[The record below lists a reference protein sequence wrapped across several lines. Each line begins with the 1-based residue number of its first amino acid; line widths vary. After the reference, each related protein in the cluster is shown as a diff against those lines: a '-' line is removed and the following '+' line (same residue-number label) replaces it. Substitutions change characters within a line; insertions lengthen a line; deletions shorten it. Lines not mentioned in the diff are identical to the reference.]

1 MLCTHL
7 LRTVENQADADA
19 FCGDVPQAEESP
31 SAAAGPEAVETPPV
45 LFPSAGAAM
54 GAGALAGGEEPTPTI
69 VLVKGDRVQLAPGPS
84 TPAPSSSSV
93 SCLLSA
99 LLQA

>member
-1 MLCTHL
+1 MC
-7 LRTVENQADADA
+7 D
-19 FCGDVPQAEESP
+19 DVAQAEESP

-54 GAGALAGGEEPTPTI
+54 VLAGGEGPTPTI

>member
-1 MLCTHL
+1 MC
-7 LRTVENQADADA
+7 D
-19 FCGDVPQAEESP
+19 DVPQAEESP

-84 TPAPSSSSV
+84 TSSVPPPAPSSSSV